1 MDEQGIIPTLSL
13 QQRMRVAREHLGLTQ
28 AKMARQ
34 IGISRATYASTEQG
48 VRQPR
53 PEELATLA
61 AVTGISQHWLETG
74 EVPEAGEN

>member
-13 QQRMRVAREHLGLTQ
+13 QQRMRIAREHLGLTQ

-53 PEELATLA
+53 PEELVTLA

-74 EVPEAGEN
+74 EMEKGEQ